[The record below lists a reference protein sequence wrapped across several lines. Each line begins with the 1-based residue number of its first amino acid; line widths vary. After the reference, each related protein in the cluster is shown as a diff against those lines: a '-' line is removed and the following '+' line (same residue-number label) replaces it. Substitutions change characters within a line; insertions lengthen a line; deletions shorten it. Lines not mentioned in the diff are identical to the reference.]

1 MENDIDYILEQV
13 NQLLAIDSPSG
24 FTSEVVKY
32 LVSEYQ
38 RLGYDPVVTEKGS
51 VLVELGGEGDPIVL
65 SGHVDTLGAMVA
77 EIKNNGRLRISPV
90 GGLNANNTETEN
102 CRIYTYDHKVYT
114 GTIQLTN
121 ASTHVNGEYNKTERT
136 FQTVELLLDE
146 PVFSKEDVKKLGI
159 MNGNYV
165 CVDPRTVITPSGYIK
180 SRFLDDKL
188 SVAIAFGIAKYIQDN
203 KIVPKRKIWLHVTV
217 YEEIGHGASASVPEG
232 VTEGLSVDMGCVG
245 EGLECT
251 EREVSIAAKDS
262 GGPYSYETVSAL
274 IEGARREGA
283 EYRVDVYPHYGSD
296 VETTLCSGYDIRHG
310 LIGPGVFASH
320 SYERSHVDG
329 VMNTLLVLKGYLGL

>member
-1 MENDIDYILEQV
+1 MENYIDYILEQA

-114 GTIQLTN
+114 GTIQLTD
-121 ASTHVNGEYNKTERT
+121 ASIHVNGEYNKTERT

-188 SVAIAFGIAKYIQDN
+188 STAIMLGYARYLKEEQV
-203 KIVPKRKIWLHVTV
+203 KLPRKVYEFVTV
-217 YEEIGHGASASVPEG
+217 FEEVGHGGASSIPADAAEF
-232 VTEGLSVDMGCVG
+232 LSIDMGCVG

-251 EREVSIAAKDS
+251 EHQVSICVKDASGPSHYKSVSGLVEAAQ
-262 GGPYSYETVSAL
+262 
-274 IEGARREGA
+274 RESIDFA
-283 EYRVDVYPHYGSD
+283 TDVYVYYSSD
-296 VETTLCSGYDIRHG
+296 ADMALKAGHELRHS
-310 LIGPGVFASH
+310 LIGPGVYASH
-320 SYERSHVDG
+320 GYERSHVDG
-329 VMNTLLVLKGYLGL
+329 VKNTFLLLKAYIG